1 MEEKELIFYGPFF
14 GALLRVRDRI
24 SRLADGEELIQ
35 WEGSNDASRSRL
47 RPVPSLEYLSLQ
59 ALAQNAGHIMSLGYA
74 PDSLGRRLGYM
85 ICNLRKMDIRI
96 FELFVGT
103 YQREIRVKDCSLL
116 TGDQVLKTLRN
127 LNDPKSLKVLQLEQC
142 TQFAADTVIKK
153 ALAWYSNSLPS
164 LRVISL
170 EGACQLSPTG
180 LKALVMSAPALSSV
194 NLSHCALLTNVGIKI
209 LANSLKS
216 TLRELNISYCPKID
230 AMDVHLSLMELEH
243 LEALSVAGIY
253 AVCDRFVSYILCAL
267 GHNIKKLDFADCPSL
282 TKYALQHIAHYSRGL
297 LSLNLSNLVGLPN
310 MGLEYLGDGC
320 RRIETLKLCA
330 NRFSDD
336 TIAAFLE
343 ASGQSL
349 KELSLNH
356 VKEVGSQT
364 AYSIAKYSTNLLSL
378 DLSGCKKI
386 TDQALGLIVDSC
398 KSLKLLKLFC
408 CTQITDV
415 FLNRHTNPMVHI
427 VGLQSTSSQD
437 IVSHFESSE
446 DFLEYSPL
454 KFLSDD
460 TDRKNSG
467 SSEPVLKKRRLSFQ

>member
-1 MEEKELIFYGPFF
+1 M
-14 GALLRVRDRI
+14 ALLWK
-24 SRLADGEELIQ
+24 Q
-35 WEGSNDASRSRL
+35 
-47 RPVPSLEYLSLQ
+47 
-59 ALAQNAGHIMSLGYA
+59 
-74 PDSLGRRLGYM
+74 
-85 ICNLRKMDIRI
+85 
-96 FELFVGT
+96 
-103 YQREIRVKDCSLL
+103 
-116 TGDQVLKTLRN
+116 
-127 LNDPKSLKVLQLEQC
+127 VLQLEQC

-415 FLNRHTNPMVHI
+415 FLNRHSNPMVHI
-427 VGLQSTSSQD
+427 VGLQSTSSRD

-467 SSEPVLKKRRLSFQ
+467 SSEPVLKKRRQGKLMEAETEFSMKRK

>member
-127 LNDPKSLKVLQLEQC
+127 LNDPKSLKVKNLNLSNFFLLIHVELMSGEVLQLEQC

-194 NLSHCALLTNVGIKI
+194 NLSHCALLTNAGIKI

-330 NRFSDD
+330 NRFRFLRLVFNVVVVRFSYSDKLVCDCAKRVLSDD

-356 VKEVGSQT
+356 VKELVVHTMHNRMLRPEISVG
-364 AYSIAKYSTNLLSL
+364 AYFIAIKATELAMLHRL
-378 DLSGCKKI
+378 
-386 TDQALGLIVDSC
+386 AP
-398 KSLKLLKLFC
+398 KLPIPLPNIQ
-408 CTQITDV
+408 QIC
-415 FLNRHTNPMVHI
+415 
-427 VGLQSTSSQD
+427 
-437 IVSHFESSE
+437 
-446 DFLEYSPL
+446 
-454 KFLSDD
+454 
-460 TDRKNSG
+460 
-467 SSEPVLKKRRLSFQ
+467 